1 MKRCTRAWTT
11 ALLVGA
17 VMAVGAPVAGAVEVA
32 PTAGSLVRADELDL
46 VEDALEEITEPLD
59 DSDRVVRRLRELEAA
74 AGN

>member
-17 VMAVGAPVAGAVEVA
+17 VMTVGAPVAGAVDVA
-32 PTAGSLVRADELDL
+32 PAAGSLVRADDLDV
-46 VEDALEEITEPLD
+46 VEDALEEITQPLD
-59 DSDRVVRRLRELEAA
+59 ESDRVVQRLRELEAV